1 MQTHTRNVLFYILLA
16 LPLGLASA
24 AQGDDLGPAIDAALK
39 RAGANRPQIEEAL
52 SKVPAEQ
59 QEGMR
64 FLVAHMPDQD
74 LTSLSAEF
82 LLVNVRYAY
91 QAFNEAPWKDQVPK
105 EVFLNYVL
113 PYASINERRDDWRKD
128 FYEKFKPLIAGITES
143 GKAGA
148 KLNEKVFPLV
158 KVRFSRNRQKADQ
171 SPLESIET
179 GMASCTGMSV
189 LLVDACRAVGVPA
202 RFVGVPLWSDLSG
215 NHSWV
220 EIFDN
225 GQWHFTGAGEATGD
239 KLNVAWFVGR
249 ASGCERDNLL
259 HAIYAARFERSAQKF
274 PLPWAQDVDWVNAV
288 NVTDRYTNKVPKP
301 ADGEVIARF
310 QVLDRPGGQ
319 RISTVLRLRDPE
331 GKQVFEGKTRDE
343 RFDGNDHL
351 ETVLKKGTRYQAE
364 IAVMDKRA
372 TAEIQP
378 QQAEELFTLTMAG
391 AEQKLP
397 TWLRPTHDDLTFAKS
412 PEGREVLAAMA
423 KYFAADPEKRA
434 DIALDPKFDERV
446 LTNSASI
453 RKLAWAAYSQGVEA
467 KKLIEDLKQQR
478 VTYKEFTCPFAV
490 KAVGTM
496 PEDGWPLFIAMH
508 GGGGAPKEVNDQQ
521 WQVMQIYYRDQPQ
534 AGGYLYLAIR
544 APNDRWNGFYDWYN
558 LPLTENLIRQF
569 VLAAGVNPNKVCLM
583 GYSHGG
589 YGAFFIG
596 PQIADRFAAVHASA
610 AAPATGNEVGKNLFN
625 TRFSFMVG
633 EKDNAHGRYERCVA
647 FDKYINELRGDRKN
661 SYPVKFELIQGAPHT
676 GLPDRNKIKDMIDAV
691 RVPVPREVC
700 WQTTYDVVKSMN
712 WVQVPKAGGGKE
724 LTAKCQDNT
733 VTVEGKNLDEVT
745 LLLDERLVDFA
756 KPLTVET
763 GGEKT
768 THTLRPS
775 LRTLCETLAD
785 RGDPELM
792 FAARVDVKMPQKK

>member
-1 MQTHTRNVLFYILLA
+1 MSSGARYHVVYTLAVLF
-16 LPLGLASA
+16 LGGA
-24 AQGDDLGPAIDAALK
+24 AVVRADDDGPAIDAALK
-39 RAGANRPQIEEAL
+39 RALANRPQIEEAL
-52 SKVPAEQ
+52 SKVPADQ
-59 QEGMR
+59 REGMR

-74 LTSLSAEF
+74 LASLSAEF
-82 LLVNVRYAY
+82 LLNNVRYAY
-91 QAFNEAPWKDQVPK
+91 QAFNEAPWKDRVPK
-105 EVFLNYVL
+105 EVFFNYVL

-158 KVRFSRNRQKADQ
+158 KVRFSRNRRKADQ

-259 HAIYAARFERSAQKF
+259 HAIYAARFERSPQKF
-274 PLPWAQDVDWVNAV
+274 PLPWAPDVNWVSAV

-301 ADGEVIARF
+301 AEGEVTARF
-310 QVLDRPGGQ
+310 VVLDRPGGQ
-319 RISTVLRLRDPE
+319 RISAEIKLFDPD
-331 GKQVFEGKTRDE
+331 GKQVFAGKTRDE

-351 ETVLKKGTRYQAE
+351 EAVLKKGTRYKVQVSA
-364 IAVMDKRA
+364 MDKVA
-372 TAEIQP
+372 AAEVKP
-378 QQAEELFTLTMAG
+378 EKGEDLFTLTMAA

-397 TWLRPTHDDLTFAKS
+397 TWLRPKKEDLEFAQS
-412 PEGREVLAAMA
+412 PTGQEVLAAMA
-423 KYFAADPEKRA
+423 KYFASEPEKRGA
-434 DIALDPKFDERV
+434 VALDPKFDELV
-446 LTNSASI
+446 LKNSASI
-453 RKLAWAAYSQGVEA
+453 RKLAWAAYSQGYEA
-467 KKLIEDLKQQR
+467 KKLIDDLKQQR
-478 VTYKEFTCPFAV
+478 VTYKEFTCPIAV
-490 KAVGTM
+490 RAVGTM

-569 VLAAGVNPNKVCLM
+569 VLAAGVNPNKVFLM

-596 PQIADRFAAVHASA
+596 PQMADRFAAVHASA
-610 AAPATGNEVGKNLFN
+610 AAPSAGDEVGLNLRN
-625 TRFSFMVG
+625 TRFSYMVG
-633 EKDNAHGRYERCVA
+633 ELDTMYGRKDKCLAFERFIA
-647 FDKYINELRGDRKN
+647 KLKGDQQDA
-661 SYPVKFELIQGAPHT
+661 YPVKLEFIKGAPHS
-676 GLPDRNKIKDMIDAV
+676 GLRDRHKIRDMIDAV
-691 RVPVPREVC
+691 RVPVPREVS
-700 WQTTYDVVKSMN
+700 WRTSYDVVKSFN
-712 WVQVPKAGGGKE
+712 WLHLPKPGGGKE
-724 LTAKCQDNT
+724 MVATCRDNK
-733 VTVEGKNLDEVT
+733 VTIEGKNLDEAA
-745 LLLDERLVDFA
+745 LLLDERLVNFA

-763 GGEKT
+763 GGEKS
-768 THTLRPS
+768 THALRPS
-775 LRTLCETLAD
+775 LRTLCETLAE

-792 FAARVDVKMPQKK
+792 FATRVEVEMPKK